1 MRDIA
6 IFGAGGFGRE
16 VACIIRMIN
25 ESRQEPE
32 WNMIGFFDD
41 NRALKEQPVSHYGVC
56 LGGLEELNSWNSPLA
71 IAIAIGS
78 PQVLAKVAASI
89 TNPKVTF
96 PNLMAPDTVFLDKE
110 HLKMGKGNIVC
121 PRCTLSC
128 DVEMGDF
135 NLLVGGIPVGHDV
148 RMGSYNVVMPSV
160 NICGGVQ
167 MGDCNMLGVQS
178 VVLQYMKIGNNV
190 RLGANSVLMRNA
202 KSDEVYF
209 GNPARKTST

>member
-25 ESRQEPE
+25 ESREEPE

-41 NRALKEQPVSHYGVC
+41 NQALKGQSVSHYGVC

-78 PQVLAKVAASI
+78 PQAIAKVVANI

-167 MGDCNMLGVQS
+167 MGDCNMLGAQS

>member
-1 MRDIA
+1 MRDIV

-25 ESRQEPE
+25 ESREVLE
-32 WNMIGFFDD
+32 WNLIGFFDD

-56 LGGLEELNSWNSPLA
+56 LGGLEELNSWDSPLA
-71 IAIAIGS
+71 VAIAIGS
-78 PQVLAKVAASI
+78 PLAIAKVAASI
-89 TNPKVTF
+89 TNPKMTF

-148 RMGSYNVVMPSV
+148 RMGIEKKGS
-160 NICGGVQ
+160 
-167 MGDCNMLGVQS
+167 
-178 VVLQYMKIGNNV
+178 
-190 RLGANSVLMRNA
+190 R
-202 KSDEVYF
+202 E
-209 GNPARKTST
+209 